1 MGVAALFAWL
11 TTGGLGLVLLATWLI
26 RVSSGRQERSS
37 RPATSRPP
45 PYIPTPLVIGH
56 LLLAVG
62 GLVVWAWYLASDAGV
77 LAWLALA
84 MLLPV
89 DLLGVS
95 MFIRWLGSRR
105 LRWAARGGRSRSGPA
120 ESFIPLLIVFS
131 HGVAGVVTLS
141 LVALATLGFGGS

>member
-11 TTGGLGLVLLATWLI
+11 TAVGLGLILLATWLI
-26 RVSSGRQERSS
+26 RISSGGQARSS
-37 RPATSRPP
+37 QPATSRPP
-45 PYIPTPLVIGH
+45 PYIPSPLVIVH

-62 GLVVWAWYLASDAGV
+62 GLVVWAFYLASDVEV

-89 DLLGVS
+89 ELLGVS

-105 LRWAARGGRSRSGPA
+105 LRWAAVERSGHFWPA
-120 ESFIPLLIVFS
+120 ESFIPLVLVSS
-131 HGVAGVVTLS
+131 HGVAGAVTLS